1 MDGRYRTRTLLISED
16 DLWNG
21 IFCLMMAVTMFA
33 VRTFRIRELLQLLF
47 IGISFYKI
55 RLYRGFLLEVLISR
69 IFFLWWCAC
78 SAYWA
83 LYSDVVLGYLP
94 SVMQSTLLLCA
105 LVIYFSQNTKK
116 HMKYAV
122 TMFIVMSAALAFYVL
137 ATVPL
142 GQLIS
147 GSQKVKGRITVR
159 GINANQIGVCCS
171 YSILLLLFHPNKKQ
185 LKWVILL
192 GVPMFAVAL
201 LTGSKKALLTLIL
214 GILLLAVVKAK
225 SAGKMILSIIGVAVG
240 CVILLIAIYQI
251 DFLYQIIGKR
261 LDGLWGYV
269 LNGSGDKSTYSR
281 GVMVKLAVDT
291 FKAYPFTGIGLHNF
305 KQINPYGLYAHNNFA
320 EMLSCLGMIG
330 FLSYYI
336 VIGKELVMCLKQF
349 YKDRW
354 VNRLA
359 VVLLI
364 CFLAN
369 EYATVSYTN
378 EVIQLILGIILGMR
392 FCREE
397 NDI

>member
-1 MDGRYRTRTLLISED
+1 
-16 DLWNG
+16 
-21 IFCLMMAVTMFA
+21 MMAVTMFA
-33 VRTFRIRELLQLLF
+33 VRAFRIRELLQLLF

-55 RLYRGFLLEVLISR
+55 KLYRGFLLEVLVSR

-83 LYSDVVLGYLP
+83 MYPDVVLGYIP

-116 HMKYAV
+116 HMQYGVA
-122 TMFIVMSAALAFYVL
+122 MFVLMSAALAFYLL

-185 LKWVILL
+185 IKWVVLL
-192 GVPMFAVAL
+192 GVPMLGVAL
-201 LTGSKKALLTLIL
+201 LTGSKKALLTLVLGLVLLAVAKAKNMQKMIL
-214 GILLLAVVKAK
+214 YMAGAIGCAILLLV
-225 SAGKMILSIIGVAVG
+225 
-240 CVILLIAIYQI
+240 AIYYV

-320 EMLSCLGMIG
+320 EMLSCLGMVG
-330 FLSYYI
+330 FFFYYI
-336 VIGKELVMCLKQF
+336 VIGKELLICLKQF
-349 YKDRW
+349 YKDRG

-359 VVLLI
+359 AVLLI

-378 EVIQLILGIILGMR
+378 EVIQLILGIILGMW
-392 FCREE
+392 FCRGE

>member
-1 MDGRYRTRTLLISED
+1 
-16 DLWNG
+16 
-21 IFCLMMAVTMFA
+21 MMAVTMFA

-83 LYSDVVLGYLP
+83 LYPDVVLGYLP

-105 LVIYFSQNTKK
+105 LVIYFSQDTKK

-147 GSQKVKGRITVR
+147 GSRKVKGRITVR

-201 LTGSKKALLTLIL
+201 LTGSKKALLTLVL

-251 DFLYQIIGKR
+251 GFLYQIIGKR

-349 YKDRW
+349 YKDRG

-378 EVIQLILGIILGMR
+378 EVIQLILGIILGMW
-392 FCREE
+392 FCKEE
-397 NDI
+397 IDI

>member
-1 MDGRYRTRTLLISED
+1 MVRREKTILISGEMA
-16 DLWNG
+16 WN
-21 IFCLMMAVTMFA
+21 IVFCMMMAVTMFA

-47 IGISFYKI
+47 IGISFFKLK
-55 RLYRGFLLEVLISR
+55 LYRGFFLQVLVSRFLFLLWCYFSVL
-69 IFFLWWCAC
+69 
-78 SAYWA
+78 WA
-83 LYSDVVLGYLP
+83 LYPDVVTNYMM

-116 HMKYAV
+116 HMRYGVA
-122 TMFIVMSAALAFYVL
+122 MFVLMSAALAFYLL

-147 GSQKVKGRITVR
+147 GSEKVKGRITVR

-171 YSILLLLFHPNKKQ
+171 YSILLLLFHPDKKQ
-185 LKWVILL
+185 IKWVVLL
-192 GVPMFAVAL
+192 GVPMLGVAL
-201 LTGSKKALLTLIL
+201 LTGSKKALLTLVLGLVLLAVAKAKNMQKMIL
-214 GILLLAVVKAK
+214 YMAGAIGCAILLLF
-225 SAGKMILSIIGVAVG
+225 
-240 CVILLIAIYQI
+240 AIYHI
-251 DFLYQIIGKR
+251 KFLYQVIGKR

-269 LNGSGDKSTYSR
+269 LNGSGDKSTNSR

-291 FKAYPFTGIGLHNF
+291 FKAHPFTGIGLHNF

-320 EMLSCLGMIG
+320 ELLACLGLTG
-330 FLSYYI
+330 FLCYYV
-336 VIGKELVMCLKQF
+336 VIARELWGCLKNF
-349 YKDRW
+349 RRKKG

-378 EVIQLILGIILGMR
+378 EVIQLILGIILGMW
-392 FCREE
+392 FCRGE